1 MVQEIKDSLAEKL
14 VKLVEQ
20 LNSVKTEICE
30 KIDTVQVRIE
40 EVNSSLKGEI
50 KRLEADIRN
59 KLEPIIVTSRKHSD
73 AIRELEYA
81 TTEITQTTRKLMTEL
96 NRVSGQLAKITEK
109 CRDLEG
115 LSKRQNLRIVGLK
128 ERKEDGKDTR
138 DFSVDLLQ
146 RVLNLDEGTKLY
158 RVHRVLRVQP
168 GPGAPPR
175 QFILKLHHASVLEDI
190 MKKVANKRNLIFEGD
205 GIRLF

>member
-14 VKLVEQ
+14 VQLDEQ

-50 KRLEADIRN
+50 KRLEADISN

-81 TTEITQTTRKLMTEL
+81 TTEITQTT
-96 NRVSGQLAKITEK
+96 
-109 CRDLEG
+109 
-115 LSKRQNLRIVGLK
+115 
-128 ERKEDGKDTR
+128 
-138 DFSVDLLQ
+138 
-146 RVLNLDEGTKLY
+146 
-158 RVHRVLRVQP
+158 
-168 GPGAPPR
+168 
-175 QFILKLHHASVLEDI
+175 
-190 MKKVANKRNLIFEGD
+190 
-205 GIRLF
+205 